1 MNVIF
6 CLLSGKCHRKRAV
19 SSENPNAVWEPAGHL
34 TARQREHFWWLSYGG
49 SKTSQLKHCS
59 ESLVSLYWFD
69 FDLTHTLASH
79 QLIWSYKSFR
89 NTTLSYWMGASQI
102 PVPIYQYRIILPFD
116 DKVINVA
123 TDMDFNV
130 EGDIKAPITKNV
142 LAKSSFLVL
151 CRHCSRF

>member
-1 MNVIF
+1 
-6 CLLSGKCHRKRAV
+6 
-19 SSENPNAVWEPAGHL
+19 
-34 TARQREHFWWLSYGG
+34 
-49 SKTSQLKHCS
+49 
-59 ESLVSLYWFD
+59 
-69 FDLTHTLASH
+69 
-79 QLIWSYKSFR
+79 
-89 NTTLSYWMGASQI
+89 MGASQI

-151 CRHCSRF
+151 CRHCSLFYLFCFSDFVNIF

>member
-1 MNVIF
+1 
-6 CLLSGKCHRKRAV
+6 
-19 SSENPNAVWEPAGHL
+19 
-34 TARQREHFWWLSYGG
+34 
-49 SKTSQLKHCS
+49 
-59 ESLVSLYWFD
+59 
-69 FDLTHTLASH
+69 
-79 QLIWSYKSFR
+79 
-89 NTTLSYWMGASQI
+89 MGASQI

-151 CRHCSRF
+151 RRYFASSVLLRSPMKIFNVCCLFAVGGKEEFDRRD

>member
-1 MNVIF
+1 
-6 CLLSGKCHRKRAV
+6 
-19 SSENPNAVWEPAGHL
+19 
-34 TARQREHFWWLSYGG
+34 
-49 SKTSQLKHCS
+49 
-59 ESLVSLYWFD
+59 
-69 FDLTHTLASH
+69 
-79 QLIWSYKSFR
+79 
-89 NTTLSYWMGASQI
+89 MGASQI

-151 CRHCSRF
+151 CRHLSRFYLFCFSYFVEIF